1 MNDLISRQAAIDAL
15 GDMVMNWTD
24 SDYELGQLNQW
35 KADRKAI
42 IDLPSAQPQRMKGRW
57 IPVTNGR
64 GGYECDQC
72 HNYAP
77 SYQDGVE
84 WLSDFCPSCGSD
96 MRGDEDVGKICTV

>member
-1 MNDLISRQAAIDAL
+1 MSDLISRQAAIDAL

-57 IPVTNGR
+57 IETDNEDENGNVYYLCSVCNYSDVHSKSVTVP
-64 GGYECDQC
+64 YCWQC
-72 HNYAP
+72 GAEME
-77 SYQDGVE
+77 G
-84 WLSDFCPSCGSD
+84 
-96 MRGDEDVGKICTV
+96 